1 MKAILILLIKSCK
14 IYICLK
20 LIVDPLFGAQH
31 REIFA
36 ILTLAPPRGIGVTLN
51 PKGGQNDPTRKIA
64 FMIVF
69 KLLLIFFLFSTLQK
83 GKNATKIR
91 PLSFIVFA

>member
-51 PKGGQNDPTRKIA
+51 PKGGQNDPPRKIT
-64 FMIVF
+64 FIIVF
-69 KLLLIFFLFSTLQK
+69 KLLLIFFYLVHYKREKMPQK
-83 GKNATKIR
+83 LG
-91 PLSFIVFA
+91 LYLL